1 MKTVLR
7 SKDLSCPSCIATIEK
22 DLNNREGVEKANVH
36 FTTGRIEVKHN
47 PEVISGEELAD
58 AVTKLGYKTNVS
70 AF

>member
-22 DLNNREGVEKANVH
+22 ELNNREGVEKADVH

-47 PEVISGEELAD
+47 PDAISGKELAD
-58 AVTKLGYKTNVS
+58 AVTKLGYKTSVS